1 MEQKRKIL
9 VAGDRRTERITLA
22 DALARGRY
30 SVALASCGE
39 LPFAMAREH
48 PDLILVDVGK
58 PLPSASYLR
67 GLLGGDAQG
76 GCPVVLHSD
85 EADLAVGRLARDI
98 KAAGCIA
105 RSARPDAILEN
116 IAPFFAASE
125 GSRPGSSPPSS
136 PPRDFVALSRQTTRS
151 GFVAACPFPFL
162 VYTAPLVPPRSD
174 RTIGL
179 LDGLD
184 AVEGIGRR
192 NTPLTRSLRALE
204 IRKSTRT
211 APDQITVGR
220 TRENDVV
227 IDHQHMSRFHAFFV
241 EKDGVMTLTDAGS
254 HNGTWVAGRLL
265 SPNGA
270 PSAPMASGDIV
281 RFGELELTFMSPS
294 GCWDVLRVN
303 VR

>member
-1 MEQKRKIL
+1 MDPKRKIL

-22 DALARGRY
+22 DVLARGGY
-30 SVALASCGE
+30 SVALATCGE
-39 LPFAMAREH
+39 LAFAMARER

-67 GLLGGDAQG
+67 GLLGDANG

-85 EADLAVGRLARDI
+85 ETDPAVGRLARDI
-98 KAAGCIA
+98 KAAGCITTPGRA
-105 RSARPDAILEN
+105 DAI
-116 IAPFFAASE
+116 ASFFATGETAPNS
-125 GSRPGSSPPSS
+125 GSS
-136 PPRDFVALSRQTTRS
+136 PPRDFVALSRTTTRS

-162 VYTAPLVPPRSD
+162 VYSAPLVPPRTE
-174 RTIGL
+174 RTVGL

-184 AVEGIGRR
+184 AMDGVRRR
-192 NTPLTRSLRALE
+192 NTPPTRSTRALE
-204 IRKSTRT
+204 IRKSTTTSADR
-211 APDQITVGR
+211 ITVGR

-241 EKDGVMTLTDAGS
+241 SKDGVMTLTDAGS

-265 SPNGA
+265 TPNGP
-270 PSAPMASGDIV
+270 PSAPLASEDIV

-303 VR
+303 MR